1 MKDNAEKTAFSAAGL
16 TSGLVAQDGAA
27 EHALACARFASNPTG
42 LPDRQFA
49 QTKIYATA
57 ALVRIFN

>member
-1 MKDNAEKTAFSAAGL
+1 L